1 MPPGKRRHKGDKIV
15 TAQQTYTNVCK
26 KLWAYFGGEAPAA
39 VVPADEDLALGVF
52 AGLYRE
58 GFRLA
63 GKRVHILGAGSFA
76 DALAACLENGGA
88 AGVTVGDSDDGIVAE
103 GAAGE
108 TSGNTASETTPGGAA
123 YYIRLA
129 GAEEPAL
136 ARLTGAEGVCDLT
149 VLPLRS
155 QLLLDAEEADFL
167 TSGGVYP
174 LAAAV
179 GIVRGRIL
187 GTAPAPSE
195 IEEVVRRYL
204 RGVSDIAVTGLRGDG
219 ASAVAEALSR
229 LTRRPLVR
237 VGRGNVAEAFTGATG
252 RLFLLEEGVAA
263 DPAALATVVGNGRCV
278 FVAPPLDTLKEGGGD
293 PARAAR
299 YRSVLGIYTAFCDR
313 TYEHTGDPQ
322 DTARRIWDDF
332 LRAPYLKRSK

>member
-1 MPPGKRRHKGDKIV
+1 M

-63 GKRVHILGAGSFA
+63 GKRVHILGTGAFA
-76 DALAACLENGGA
+76 DALAACLRNGGA
-88 AGVTVGDSDDGIVAE
+88 AGVTVGEVNDDTVLATGSALRE
-103 GAAGE
+103 TPGDTAGE
-108 TSGNTASETTPGGAA
+108 TTPDGAA

-129 GAEEPAL
+129 GAKEPVL

-155 QLLLDAEEADFL
+155 RLLLDAEEADLL

-187 GTAPAPSE
+187 GAAPAPSE

-204 RGVSDIAVTGLRGDG
+204 RGASDIAVTGLRGDG
-219 ASAVAEALSR
+219 AEAVAEALSR

-237 VGRGNVAEAFTGATG
+237 VGRGNVAEAFAGATG

-278 FVAPPLDTLKEGGGD
+278 FVAPPLDTMKEGGGD
-293 PARAAR
+293 PVRAAR

>member
-1 MPPGKRRHKGDKIV
+1 M

-26 KLWAYFGGEAPAA
+26 KLWACFGGEAPAS

-76 DALAACLENGGA
+76 DALAACLKNGGA
-88 AGVTVGDSDDGIVAE
+88 AGVTVGDNDDGIVAE
-103 GAAGE
+103 GATGE

-155 QLLLDAEEADFL
+155 RLLLDAEEADLL

-187 GTAPAPSE
+187 GTAPAPCE

-204 RGVSDIAVTGLRGDG
+204 RGASDIAVTGLRGDG

-299 YRSVLGIYTAFCDR
+299 YRNVLGIYTAFCDR

>member
-1 MPPGKRRHKGDKIV
+1 M

-39 VVPADEDLALGVF
+39 VVPADDDLALGVF

-63 GKRVHILGAGSFA
+63 GKRVQILGTGAFA
-76 DALAACLENGGA
+76 DALAACLRSGGA
-88 AGVTVGDSDDGIVAE
+88 AGVTVGEVDDGIAAE
-103 GAAGE
+103 GETGE
-108 TSGNTASETTPGGAA
+108 TAGVTTGEATPDGAA

-129 GAEEPAL
+129 GAREPAL
-136 ARLTGAEGVCDLT
+136 AGLTGAEGVCDLT

-155 QLLLDAEEADFL
+155 RLLLEAEEADLL

-179 GIVRGRIL
+179 GIVRGRTL
-187 GTAPAPSE
+187 GAAPAPSE

-204 RGVSDIAVTGLRGDG
+204 RGASDIAVTGLRGDS
-219 ASAVAEALSR
+219 AEAVAEALSR
-229 LTRRPLVR
+229 LMRRPLVR
-237 VGRGNVAEAFTGATG
+237 VGRGNITEKLTGAAG
-252 RLFLLEEGVAA
+252 RLFLLEEEIAA

-278 FVAPPLDTLKEGGGD
+278 FVAPPLDTLKEGTGD
-293 PARAAR
+293 PVRAAR
-299 YRSVLGIYTAFCDR
+299 YRSVLGTYTAFCDR

-322 DTARRIWDDF
+322 DTARRILDDF

>member
-1 MPPGKRRHKGDKIV
+1 M

-76 DALAACLENGGA
+76 DALAACLKNGGA
-88 AGVTVGDSDDGIVAE
+88 AGVTVGDNDDGIVAE
-103 GAAGE
+103 GATGE

-155 QLLLDAEEADFL
+155 RLLLDAEEADLL

-179 GIVRGRIL
+179 GIVRGRML
-187 GTAPAPSE
+187 GTTPAPRE

-204 RGVSDIAVTGLRGDG
+204 RGASDIAVTGLRGDG
-219 ASAVAEALSR
+219 AEAVAEALSR
-229 LTRRPLVR
+229 LTRRPLAR
-237 VGRGNVAEAFTGATG
+237 VGRGNVAEAFAGATG

-278 FVAPPLDTLKEGGGD
+278 FVAPPLDTMKEGAGD

>member
-1 MPPGKRRHKGDKIV
+1 M

-63 GKRVHILGAGSFA
+63 GKQVRILGAGSFA
-76 DALAACLENGGA
+76 DALAACLQNGGA
-88 AGVTVGDSDDGIVAE
+88 AGVTVGDNDDGIVAE
-103 GAAGE
+103 GTTGK

-155 QLLLDAEEADFL
+155 RLLLDAEEADLL

-204 RGVSDIAVTGLRGDG
+204 RGASDIAVTGLRGDG

-237 VGRGNVAEAFTGATG
+237 VGRGNVAEAFAGATG

-293 PARAAR
+293 SARAAR
-299 YRSVLGIYTAFCDR
+299 YRSVFGTYTAFCDR

>member
-1 MPPGKRRHKGDKIV
+1 M

-76 DALAACLENGGA
+76 DALAACLKNGGA
-88 AGVTVGDSDDGIVAE
+88 AGVTVGDNDDGIVAE
-103 GAAGE
+103 GATGE

-129 GAEEPAL
+129 GVEEPAL

-155 QLLLDAEEADFL
+155 RLLLDAEEADLL

-179 GIVRGRIL
+179 GIARGRIL
-187 GTAPAPSE
+187 GAAPAPSE

-237 VGRGNVAEAFTGATG
+237 VGRGNVAEAFAGATG
-252 RLFLLEEGVAA
+252 RLFLLEEGVVA